1 MEYPGK
7 QQQRGGTFLGFV
19 AGLVV
24 GLGTA
29 LAVAVYVTKVPVSFM
44 NKVGGQTAEKD
55 VSEAQKNKDW
65 DPNAP
70 LHGKNPIKP
79 VGPAETVVPAAAP
92 ASAPVAG
99 KEPTAAKASGKPETK
114 SESKPEAKSEAK
126 PEVKPELKPAVTA
139 DPLGDLAKSRSATK
153 DATAKDATAEPF
165 SYFIQLGAFRTTE
178 DAEGQRAKLS
188 LAGVETK
195 LSEREQAGRVVYR
208 VRTGPYDTRD
218 AADKAKLKLDAMGL
232 ETALVRVQR

>member
-1 MEYPGK
+1 MEHPGK

-70 LHGKNPIKP
+70 LHGKNPVKP
-79 VGPAETVVPAAAP
+79 VGPAETVMPVAAPP

-99 KEPTAAKASGKPETK
+99 KEPTTAKASGKPETK

-126 PEVKPELKPAVTA
+126 PELKPAVTA
-139 DPLGDLAKSRSATK
+139 DPLGDLAKSRTA
-153 DATAKDATAEPF
+153 AKDATAEPF

-218 AADKAKLKLDAMGL
+218 SADKAKLKLDAMGL